1 MTMSYED
8 RIREA
13 LPGLSPSLR
22 RLADFLLDSYIE
34 ASFLTATE
42 LAHTLDL
49 DPATVVRFSQRI
61 GYPGYPELQRE
72 IRERVRRQLLSIP
85 QPEGDT
91 PAAAADAAL
100 LEAIQHLEMV
110 RRGFPREQAERLLKM
125 LEQSERTWLV
135 ADGVARPPAEALAL
149 GLEQAG
155 FPVQLVD
162 GSPAGLSR
170 ALAGALPDHV
180 FLALAADD
188 DPPFVA
194 RGLEAAREAGIPTAA
209 IVAAPSLEAGRRADV
224 VVALHTS
231 HEPALAQLALF
242 VASLALI
249 RMLARRRPDRVHAT
263 AQRAREF
270 ARLLQAESERRPRP
284 AGRARSP

>member
-1 MTMSYED
+1 MISYED

-22 RLADFLLDSYIE
+22 RLAGFLLDSYIE

-85 QPEGDT
+85 QPDSDT
-91 PAAAADAAL
+91 PAAAGDAAL

-110 RRGFPREQAERLLKM
+110 RRGFPSEQAERLLKL

-135 ADGVARPPAEALAL
+135 TDGVARPAAETLALAL
-149 GLEQAG
+149 EEAGLT
-155 FPVQLVD
+155 VQVVD
-162 GSPAGLSR
+162 GHPTGLSR
-170 ALAGALPDHV
+170 ALAAARTGHCFV
-180 FLALAADD
+180 ALAADD
-188 DPPFVA
+188 EAPFVA
-194 RGLEAAREAGIPTAA
+194 RSLRAAREAGIRTAA
-209 IVAAPSLEAGRRADV
+209 IVAAPSLEAGRLADV

-231 HEPALAQLALF
+231 RESTLAQLALF
-242 VASLALI
+242 AAALALI
-249 RMLARRRPDRVHAT
+249 RMLARSKPDRVRAA
-263 AQRAREF
+263 AQRVRQF
-270 ARLLQAESERRPRP
+270 ARLLQAEPERRPRP
-284 AGRARSP
+284 ADRVHSP